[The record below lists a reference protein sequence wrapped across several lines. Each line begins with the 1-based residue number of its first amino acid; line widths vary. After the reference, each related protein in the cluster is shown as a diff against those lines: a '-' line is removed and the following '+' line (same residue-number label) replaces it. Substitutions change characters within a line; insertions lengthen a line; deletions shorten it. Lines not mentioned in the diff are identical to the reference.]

1 MTINNANSISM
12 SVISK
17 ILLKKDHNISST
29 ARDVIMKPI
38 LYMLDTENLKLVID
52 EWQSLIMDTY
62 KKLKRDSNVKQ

>member
-1 MTINNANSISM
+1 M

-29 ARDVIMKPI
+29 SRDVIMKPI
-38 LYMLDTENLKLVID
+38 LYILEVDHLKTVMD

-62 KKLKRDSNVKQ
+62 KKLKRESSVKSS